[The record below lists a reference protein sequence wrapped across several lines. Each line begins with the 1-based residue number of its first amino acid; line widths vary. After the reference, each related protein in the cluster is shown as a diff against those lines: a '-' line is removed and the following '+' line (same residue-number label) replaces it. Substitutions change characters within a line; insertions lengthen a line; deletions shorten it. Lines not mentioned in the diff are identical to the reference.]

1 MVQGILSQKG
11 EKVLKKKITLK
22 DIFLLQGV
30 IMIYTLSTVAAKFAS
45 GHPTLSSSF
54 ILFYG
59 LDILILGV
67 YAVLWQQM
75 IKRFDLSIAYANRAM
90 GLLWS
95 MVWAVIIFRES
106 ITLKNVIGVLLVMVG
121 TVIVNSDNNRK
132 NRKDSIK
139 AERGGSIL

>member
-75 IKRFDLSIAYANRAM
+75 IKKFDLSIAYANRAM

>member
-1 MVQGILSQKG
+1 M
-11 EKVLKKKITLK
+11 KKKITLK

-75 IKRFDLSIAYANRAM
+75 IKKFDLSIAYANRAM

>member
-1 MVQGILSQKG
+1 MVQGVLSQKG

>member
-1 MVQGILSQKG
+1 M
-11 EKVLKKKITLK
+11 KKKITLK

>member
-1 MVQGILSQKG
+1 M
-11 EKVLKKKITLK
+11 KKKITLK

-139 AERGGSIL
+139 AEQEAQSYE